1 MFVSLV
7 EILKVIKEA
16 GFELTMLKE
25 MLLIPEHA
33 NKVYFKITGK
43 EFYKNVLE
51 VLSS

>member
-33 NKVYFKITGK
+33 SKIYFKITGK